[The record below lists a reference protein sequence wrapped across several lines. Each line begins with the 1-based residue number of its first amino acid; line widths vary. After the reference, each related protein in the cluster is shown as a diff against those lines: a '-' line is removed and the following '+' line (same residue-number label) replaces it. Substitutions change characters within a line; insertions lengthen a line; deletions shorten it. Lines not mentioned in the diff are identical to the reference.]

1 MQQIFLS
8 KMGTWQYQRRV
19 EQLRMHNK
27 VELYKEKKERQ
38 RKHEVY
44 KIYQGLSLILQ
55 TFTELMFQIP
65 F

>member
-1 MQQIFLS
+1 MER
-8 KMGTWQYQRRV
+8 QRRV

-27 VELYKEKKERQ
+27 VELYKEENAVEKKKGERQ

-55 TFTELMFQIP
+55 TFTKLMFQIP
-65 F
+65 FQTYL